1 MKGLASVLG
10 IILLCGGAVCAG
22 PLELSIGGGPSA
34 ISLDAWNGIIES
46 WNAVIAHFN
55 QFSETHPDVSGSVRK
70 LSLLTTGL
78 VGHAAERYWV
88 LDWLALGAR
97 FEYESSTSTASG
109 SYVGAETSTVDIALQ
124 YQTIGLLAG
133 ARLRF
138 LDAGLRLAGDLAVGY
153 YHGSLDHSVVFEV
166 PSEYTDAISGLP
178 REGTGRHAGGTLG
191 FEVGL
196 ALDVPFAEGGYL
208 GAALTYRSA
217 VIQTLTDT
225 TGDALD
231 LDGDGTA
238 EDANLS
244 EISVRVSFS
253 IDIDLS
259 LDGGDGEKE

>member
-10 IILLCGGAVCAG
+10 IILLGGCAALAG

-34 ISLDAWNGIIES
+34 ISLGAWNAITES
-46 WNAVIAHFN
+46 WNTLIGHFN
-55 QFSETHPDVSGSVRK
+55 EFAAAHPDVSGSVRT
-70 LSLLTTGL
+70 LDLLTTGL
-78 VGHAAERYWV
+78 VAHAAERYWI

-97 FEYESSTSTASG
+97 FEYEHSESATSGT
-109 SYVGAETSTVDIALQ
+109 YVGAETSTVDIALE
-124 YQTIGLLAG
+124 YSTIALLAG
-133 ARLRF
+133 VRFLF
-138 LDAGLRLAGDLAVGY
+138 LDAGLRLAGDASMGY
-153 YHGSLDHSVVFEV
+153 YHGSLNHSVVFEI

-178 REGTGRHAGGTLG
+178 PESAGRHSGDTVG

-208 GAALTYRSA
+208 GAMVAYRSA
-217 VIQTLTDT
+217 AITVLTDAA
-225 TGDALD
+225 GDELD

-244 EISVRVSFS
+244 AISVRFCFS

-259 LDGGDGEKE
+259 LDGEKE